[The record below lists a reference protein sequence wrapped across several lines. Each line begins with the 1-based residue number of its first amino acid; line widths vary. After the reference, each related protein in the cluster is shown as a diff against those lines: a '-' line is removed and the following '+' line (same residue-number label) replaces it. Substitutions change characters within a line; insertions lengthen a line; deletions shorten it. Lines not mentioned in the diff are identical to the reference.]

1 MDKEKIKSTILQV
14 AGNPS
19 SGVIAE
25 LADEFAQA
33 IIDID
38 KPEVKNFNPVQETRI
53 VEIKETR

>member
-19 SGVIAE
+19 SGIIAE